1 MLMRKIFSLNLKIA
15 YFMWFV
21 SFVQIGRIKLR
32 QKGKEKNEQ
41 TFFKGCRA

>member
-21 SFVQIGRIKLR
+21 SFVQNSRFYYG
-32 QKGKEKNEQ
+32 GKEKKNEQ
-41 TFFKGCRA
+41 TFFKGCRT